1 MQLTLAI
8 HPIRSMQFGDATEL
22 VDRNLVVDEE
32 GLRQHLLEDS
42 RLASVGLEIVSPGE
56 DCRIGII
63 FDILE
68 PRAKSSNWDSPPEI
82 ASNLLTSNSL
92 TSNFP
97 GILGPMAMAGRGT
110 THVLKG
116 AAVTVLDEA
125 APLTR
130 GKIVDMSGPAAA
142 ESPYSPLHHL
152 VVVPHTVPGLERR
165 VALNAL
171 RLASVKA
178 AVFLAQASVD
188 LAPDETQ
195 VLETAGPSRQE
206 GDKNAPR
213 FAYIGQVHSRQRVAE
228 VGEQIFYGDNT
239 AGMVPTP
246 LHPNE
251 WLDGAITTG
260 FQGMGVETYFYQNH
274 PIITELYRWHE
285 EGRINLVG
293 TIATMA
299 ASDNQ
304 QRERNCMMAAELAK
318 WNLGADGVVLTKYG
332 GGAPHA
338 DMALTALLCE
348 QLGMRTAV
356 QVSDMSWDRRAES
369 ALLFNYPEVD
379 AIVYVGGQDTKW
391 SVSGA
396 QRVVAGNA
404 ETLEALKVPQDLGS
418 HVVCGLISQQG
429 ASRLRSF
436 VY

>member
-1 MQLTLAI
+1 MKLTLAI
-8 HPIRSMQFGDATEL
+8 HPVRSMRFGDATQL
-22 VDRNLVVDEE
+22 VGADLVVGEE
-32 GLRQHLLEDS
+32 ALRRHLLEDS
-42 RLASVGLEIVSPGE
+42 RLASVSLEVVSPGE
-56 DCRIGII
+56 DCRIGIV

-68 PRAKSSNWDSPPEI
+68 PRAKSPKQGSPSE
-82 ASNLLTSNSL
+82 ATSD
-92 TSNFP
+92 FP
-97 GILGPMAMAGRGT
+97 GILGPMALAGRGT

-116 AAVTVLDEA
+116 AAVTVLDEG

-130 GKIVDMSGPAAA
+130 GKIVEMSGPAAA
-142 ESPYSPLHHL
+142 ESPYSSLHHL
-152 VVVPHTVPGLERR
+152 VVVPHSVLGLDRH

-178 AVFLAQASVD
+178 AVHLAKAAIELV
-188 LAPDETQ
+188 PEETQ
-195 VLETAGPSRQE
+195 VLDAEGPSH
-206 GDKNAPR
+206 GDNGNKNAPR
-213 FAYIGQVHSRQRVAE
+213 FAYIGQVYSRQRVAE
-228 VGEQIFYGDNT
+228 VGEQILYGDNT
-239 AGMVPTP
+239 AGMVPSL

-251 WLDGAITTG
+251 WLDGAVTTG
-260 FQGMGVETYFYQNH
+260 YQSMGVETYFYQNH
-274 PIITELYRWHE
+274 PVISELYRWHQ

-304 QRERNCMMAAELAK
+304 QRERNCMMAAEQAK
-318 WNLGADGVVLTKYG
+318 WNLAADAVVLTKYG

-338 DMALTALLCE
+338 DMAMTALLCE
-348 QLGMRTAV
+348 QLGMRTSV

-379 AIVYVGGQDTKW
+379 AIVYVGGIDTKW
-391 SVSGA
+391 AVGAA

-404 ETLEALKVPQDLGS
+404 EALEALKAPQELAAN
-418 HVVCGLISQQG
+418 VICGITSQQG

>member
-1 MQLTLAI
+1 MPLTLAI
-8 HPIRSMQFGDATEL
+8 HPVRSMRFGDGTEL
-22 VDRNLVVDEE
+22 GDAELVIGEE
-32 GLRQHLLEDS
+32 ALRQRLLEDS
-42 RLASVGLEIVSPGE
+42 RLASVGLEVVSPGE
-56 DCRIGII
+56 ACRMGIV

-68 PRAKSSNWDSPPEI
+68 PRAKSPISSAGQE
-82 ASNLLTSNSL
+82 LTARV
-92 TSNFP
+92 TSDFP
-97 GILGPMAMAGRGT
+97 GILGPMALAGRGA
-110 THVLKG
+110 THVLRG

-142 ESPYSPLHHL
+142 ESPYSCLHHL
-152 VVVPHTVPGLERR
+152 VVVPHPVPGLDRH

-178 AVFLAQASVD
+178 AVYLAQAAMD
-188 LAPDETQ
+188 LVPEETQ
-195 VLETAGPSRQE
+195 VLEAEGPSQ
-206 GDKNAPR
+206 GVNGNKNAPR

-228 VGEQIFYGDNT
+228 VGEQILYGDNT
-239 AGMVPTP
+239 AGMVPTL

-251 WLDGAITTG
+251 WLDGALTTG
-260 FQGMGVETYFYQNH
+260 YQSLGVETYFYQNH
-274 PIITELYRWHE
+274 PIIMELYRWHR

-293 TIATMA
+293 TIATIA

-304 QRERNCMMAAELAK
+304 QRERNCMMAAEQAK
-318 WNLGADGVVLTKYG
+318 WNLAADGVVLTKYG

-338 DMALTALLCE
+338 DMALTAKLCE
-348 QLGMRTAV
+348 QLGMRTVV
-356 QVSDMSWDRRAES
+356 QASDMSWDRRTES

-379 AIVYVGGQDTKW
+379 AIVYVGGNDTKW
-391 SVSGA
+391 AVSEA

-404 ETLEALKVPQDLGS
+404 EALEALKVPQELAAN
-418 HVVCGLISQQG
+418 VICGVTNQQG

>member
-1 MQLTLAI
+1 M
-8 HPIRSMQFGDATEL
+8 RFGDATDLADGYL
-22 VDRNLVVDEE
+22 VISEG

-42 RLASVGLEIVSPGE
+42 RLASVGLEVVSPGE

-68 PRAKSSNWDSPPEI
+68 PRAKSSNSDSQSEKI
-82 ASNLLTSNSL
+82 SNLITSNPI

-97 GILGPMAMAGRGT
+97 GILGPMALAGRGT

-116 AAVTVLDEA
+116 ASVTVLDEA

-130 GKIVDMSGPAAA
+130 GKIVDMCGPAAA
-142 ESPYSPLHHL
+142 ESPYSALHHM
-152 VVVPHTVPGLERR
+152 VVVPHTVPGLERH

-178 AVFLAQASVD
+178 AVFLAQASVG
-188 LAPDETQ
+188 LSPEETQ
-195 VLETAGPSRQE
+195 VLETAGPSQLDNGTE
-206 GDKNAPR
+206 NAPR
-213 FAYIGQVHSRQRVAE
+213 FVYIGQVHSRQRVAE

-239 AGMVPTP
+239 AGMVPTL

-260 FQGMGVETYFYQNH
+260 YQGMGVETYFYQNH

-285 EGRINLVG
+285 EGRINFVG

-348 QLGMRTAV
+348 RLGMRTAV
-356 QVSDMSWDRRAES
+356 QVSDMSWDRRVES

-379 AIVYVGGQDTKW
+379 AIVYVGGRDTNW
-391 SVSGA
+391 AVSEV

-404 ETLEALKVPQDLGS
+404 ETMEALKVPQDLGS
-418 HVVCGLISQQG
+418 HEVCGIISQQG